1 VTKKIAKIKKETNK
15 QTKKKKIYTDS
26 RYKNSNEAGTLLPAA
41 KNFL

>member
-1 VTKKIAKIKKETNK
+1 MSPKNRKNNERSK

-26 RYKNSNEAGTLLPAA
+26 RYKNSNEAATLLPAA